1 MIDVVITSEDGSR
14 RVWRGAPPVLIG
26 RGDACP
32 IRVPGWRVA
41 RTHARLSRTQSGVD
55 IEDLGSLAGTQVNA
69 RRITR
74 YGPLLPDDEIFIGGA
89 MLQVRI
95 AAEPGGGEADV
106 IPAPSDVFERT
117 KHEAESPDLRTVSV
131 DGKVVGESV
140 TLGASSRTAV
150 LRPELAD
157 LDSVKPSAARSNI
170 PVTVTAES
178 PSGAHEAHTASVGRS
193 AMNPVPQSSV
203 AVPTPN
209 PAAAAADL
217 VAATSLASRLLERS
231 SIRIE
236 QVASVLASASDTVAA
251 ADDVRWRRRLHSRL
265 LDGLDLRR
273 RDVSSMSDAVLR
285 EEAGRLLAQ
294 LIETDPELPPDID
307 RELLRQHVLDEA
319 VGLGP
324 LEGLLADEAVTEIMV
339 NRFDEIFVER
349 AGKLRRHPTG
359 FSSERAVLGV
369 IERIVAPL
377 GRRIDE
383 SSPMVDARLR
393 DGSRV
398 NAVIAPVALRGAA
411 LTIRKFSKRR
421 LGVDDLIAVGAV
433 DAAMAHFLCC
443 CIEQRC
449 NVLVSGGTGSGKTTL
464 LNVLSNFIPLGERI
478 ITIEDAAELRLRHPH
493 LVSLESRPA
502 NLEGRGAIL
511 IRDLVRNALRMRP
524 DRIVIGE
531 CRGAEA
537 LDMLQAMNTGHEGS
551 LTTLHAN
558 TPRDAIARLETLV
571 LMAGMDLPLTAIREQ
586 IASAIDIVIQQTR
599 ASDGRRRITSI
610 VELTGMESGRIQ
622 LQELFR
628 FQPPRDADAPDGV
641 FVGCGLIPSKFTA
654 WREAGVDIETDLFFG
669 SASAQGARQAL

>member
-1 MIDVVITSEDGSR
+1 MIDVVITAEDGSR
-14 RVWRGAPPVLIG
+14 RVWRGQSPALIG
-26 RGDACP
+26 RGDACA

-41 RTHARLSRTQSGVD
+41 RTHARLSRTPAGID
-55 IEDLGSLAGTQVNA
+55 IEDLGSLAGTQVNS
-69 RRITR
+69 RRVTR
-74 YGPLLPDDEIFIGGA
+74 HGPLQPDDEIFIGGA
-89 MLQVRI
+89 MLQVRS
-95 AAEPGGGEADV
+95 AGDSGGGAAGAMYLAPVPPLAHADGEQRSYDV
-106 IPAPSDVFERT
+106 PDEVDVIDQAVGDPAGGADERERAGDRPIPAPLRRLFPGSSAAAFNNANDTADLRAGSSPVVTKDVERNARGT
-117 KHEAESPDLRTVSV
+117 TSTVSARPATAPDPLSRPNKDALRTPDL
-131 DGKVVGESV
+131 
-140 TLGASSRTAV
+140 
-150 LRPELAD
+150 
-157 LDSVKPSAARSNI
+157 
-170 PVTVTAES
+170 
-178 PSGAHEAHTASVGRS
+178 
-193 AMNPVPQSSV
+193 PQS
-203 AVPTPN
+203 T
-209 PAAAAADL
+209 DM
-217 VAATSLASRLLERS
+217 
-231 SIRIE
+231 I
-236 QVASVLASASDTVAA
+236 AA
-251 ADDVRWRRRLHSRL
+251 ADDVRWRRRLHARL

-294 LIETDPELPPDID
+294 LIDTDPELPADID
-307 RELLRQHVLDEA
+307 RAALRQHVLDEA

-324 LEGLLADEAVTEIMV
+324 LEGLLADEGVTEIMV

-349 AGKLRRHPTG
+349 AGRLRRHPTG

-398 NAVIAPVALRGAA
+398 NAVIAPVALRGAS
-411 LTIRKFSKRR
+411 LTIRKFAQRR
-421 LGVDDLIAVGAV
+421 LEVDDLIAVGAIG
-433 DAAMAHFLCC
+433 AAMARFLCC
-443 CIEQRC
+443 CVEQRC

-464 LNVLSNFIPLGERI
+464 LNVLSNFIPIGERI

-502 NLEGRGAIL
+502 NVEGRGAIH

-599 ASDGRRRITSI
+599 AADGRRRITSI

-628 FQPPRDADAPDGV
+628 FQPPRDAESPDGL
-641 FVGCGLIPSKFTA
+641 FVGCGLIPSRFTA
-654 WREAGVDIETDLFFG
+654 WRDAGVDIETDLFFG
-669 SASAQGARQAL
+669 SASARGERSAL

>member
-1 MIDVVITSEDGSR
+1 MIDVVITAEDGSR
-14 RVWRGAPPVLIG
+14 RVWRGISPVLVG
-26 RGDACP
+26 RAEVCP

-41 RTHARLSRTQSGVD
+41 RTHARLSRTPSGVD
-55 IEDLGSLAGTQVNA
+55 IEDLGSLAGTQVNT

-74 YGPLLPDDEIFIGGA
+74 YGPLQPDDEIFIGGV
-89 MLQVRI
+89 MLQVRSAMDTEGGSSANAPLETPVLAFVEARVDLPVDDAI
-95 AAEPGGGEADV
+95 SMADTPDSGAVASPASMSQKTSAPLPREAPARGAMRANGAAHAV
-106 IPAPSDVFERT
+106 SRPSDDE
-117 KHEAESPDLRTVSV
+117 
-131 DGKVVGESV
+131 
-140 TLGASSRTAV
+140 
-150 LRPELAD
+150 
-157 LDSVKPSAARSNI
+157 I
-170 PVTVTAES
+170 
-178 PSGAHEAHTASVGRS
+178 
-193 AMNPVPQSSV
+193 
-203 AVPTPN
+203 
-209 PAAAAADL
+209 
-217 VAATSLASRLLERS
+217 LLH
-231 SIRIE
+231 
-236 QVASVLASASDTVAA
+236 SASLPEPSLSADYVAP
-251 ADDVRWRRRLHSRL
+251 ADDIRWRRRLHARL

-294 LIETDPELPPDID
+294 LIDTDTELPPDID
-307 RELLRQHVLDEA
+307 RAVLRQHVLDEA

-324 LEGLLADEAVTEIMV
+324 LEGLLADDAVTEIMV

-349 AGKLRRHPTG
+349 TGRLLRHPTG

-398 NAVIAPVALRGAA
+398 NAVIAPVALRGAS

-421 LGVDDLIAVGAV
+421 LGIDDLIAVGAV
-433 DAAMAHFLCC
+433 DAAMSHFLRCC
-443 CIEQRC
+443 VEQRC

-464 LNVLSNFIPLGERI
+464 LNVLSNFIPIGERI

-599 ASDGRRRITSI
+599 AADGRRRITSV

-628 FQPPRDADAPDGV
+628 FQPSREAESPDGL
-641 FVGCGLIPSKFTA
+641 FVGCGLIPSRFTE
-654 WREAGVDIETDLFFG
+654 WRDAGVNIDTELFFG
-669 SASAQGARQAL
+669 SAPARGARHTL

>member
-1 MIDVVITSEDGSR
+1 MIDVVITAEDGSR
-14 RVWRGAPPVLIG
+14 RVWRGDSPVLVG

-41 RTHARLSRTQSGVD
+41 RTHARLSRTPAGVD

-74 YGPLLPDDEIFIGGA
+74 YGPLQPDDEIFIGGA
-89 MLQVRI
+89 MLQVRHVELLRED
-95 AAEPGGGEADV
+95 AEVDV
-106 IPAPSDVFERT
+106 YTLSPAQGPALGKVPAPSREDTLGESRGQADMRHDPQAEFDVLPVSSAS
-117 KHEAESPDLRTVSV
+117 HETADSVMIPWLVPDGGLVTTPDTTSPLESGAAHSLQVYAVVTDAVVSPAAVGQAPAAQAPSPPRRVDTPARSPESP
-131 DGKVVGESV
+131 
-140 TLGASSRTAV
+140 AS
-150 LRPELAD
+150 D
-157 LDSVKPSAARSNI
+157 
-170 PVTVTAES
+170 
-178 PSGAHEAHTASVGRS
+178 
-193 AMNPVPQSSV
+193 
-203 AVPTPN
+203 
-209 PAAAAADL
+209 
-217 VAATSLASRLLERS
+217 LASPANE
-231 SIRIE
+231 
-236 QVASVLASASDTVAA
+236 VAA
-251 ADDVRWRRRLHSRL
+251 ADDIRWRRRLHSRL

-285 EEAGRLLAQ
+285 EEAGRLLSQ

-307 RELLRQHVLDEA
+307 RHVLRQHVLDEA

-324 LEGLLADEAVTEIMV
+324 LEGLLADDAVTEIMV

-349 AGKLRRHPTG
+349 TGKLRRHPTG

-398 NAVIAPVALRGAA
+398 NAVIAPVALRGAS

-421 LGVDDLIAVGAV
+421 LGIEDLIAVGAI
-433 DAAMAHFLCC
+433 DAAMAHFLFCC
-443 CIEQRC
+443 VEQRC

-599 ASDGRRRITSI
+599 AADGRRRITSI

-628 FQPPRDADAPDGV
+628 FQPSRDAASPDGL
-641 FVGCGLIPSKFTA
+641 FVGCGLIPSKFTE

-669 SASAQGARQAL
+669 SAAAHGGRHTL

>member
-1 MIDVVITSEDGSR
+1 MIDVVITSEDGTR
-14 RVWRGAPPVLIG
+14 RLWRGQSPVLVG
-26 RGDACP
+26 RADTCG
-32 IRVPGWRVA
+32 IRIPGWRVA
-41 RTHARLSRTQSGVD
+41 RTHARLNRTPVGVD
-55 IEDLGSLAGTQVNA
+55 IEDLGSLAGTQVNS

-74 YGPLLPDDEIFIGGA
+74 YGPLQPDDEIFIGGA
-89 MLQVRI
+89 MLQVRG
-95 AAEPGGGEADV
+95 AAELSEGATVDDAGAPVGENLVALDSTAIPQPSTRRTASRDSTEGVGGGSM
-106 IPAPSDVFERT
+106 APGDTST
-117 KHEAESPDLRTVSV
+117 AT
-131 DGKVVGESV
+131 
-140 TLGASSRTAV
+140 ASSYAPGVAPDGSTPGFPATLDTAV
-150 LRPELAD
+150 GP
-157 LDSVKPSAARSNI
+157 
-170 PVTVTAES
+170 
-178 PSGAHEAHTASVGRS
+178 TASDRPITASS
-193 AMNPVPQSSV
+193 APDR
-203 AVPTPN
+203 AVLDHATTTDVSDPRDD
-209 PAAAAADL
+209 AD
-217 VAATSLASRLLERS
+217 AMT
-231 SIRIE
+231 
-236 QVASVLASASDTVAA
+236 A
-251 ADDVRWRRRLHSRL
+251 ADDVRWRRRLHARL

-307 RELLRQHVLDEA
+307 RLALRQHVLDEA

-324 LEGLLADEAVTEIMV
+324 LEGLLADDAVTEIMV
-339 NRFDEIFVER
+339 NRYDEIFVER
-349 AGKLRRHPTG
+349 TGRLRRHPTG

-398 NAVIAPVALRGAA
+398 NAVIAPVALRGAS
-411 LTIRKFSKRR
+411 LTIRKFSRRR
-421 LGVDDLIAVGAV
+421 LGIDDLIAVGAV
-433 DAAMAHFLCC
+433 DEAMATFLRCC
-443 CIEQRC
+443 VEQRC

-464 LNVLSNFIPLGERI
+464 LNVLSNFIPIGERI

-599 ASDGRRRITSI
+599 AADGRRRVTSI

-628 FQPPRDADAPDGV
+628 FQPPRDTESPDGL
-641 FVGCGLIPSKFTA
+641 FVGCGLIPAKLAA
-654 WREAGVDIETDLFFG
+654 WRDAGVDIGTDLFFG
-669 SASAQGARQAL
+669 SHPARGARQML